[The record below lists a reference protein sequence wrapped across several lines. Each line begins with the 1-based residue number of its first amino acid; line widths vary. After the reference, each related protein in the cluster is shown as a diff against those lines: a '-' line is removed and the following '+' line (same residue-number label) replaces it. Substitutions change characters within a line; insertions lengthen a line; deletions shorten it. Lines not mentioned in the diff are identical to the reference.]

1 MAELQ
6 IVEEL
11 NNTLKGFLSGLSS
24 DRFQD
29 MIFALI
35 FIVLGF
41 FVARIISNG
50 FTATIGKRL
59 NQHQKLIWRRGIFYF
74 IFLLFMIASLREAG
88 FKLSVFLGA
97 AGILTVALGFA
108 SQTSASNLISGLFLI
123 GEGSFE
129 VGDTIQVTMIRG
141 HTIEGQVISIDLLSV
156 KLLTLDNIFIRLP
169 NEQLIRT
176 PVFNLSKFPIRR
188 IPITLF
194 INFHEDIVKVRQVLI
209 DVADAYSLVLDEPRP
224 QVAVTAFR
232 ESTIE
237 LLFTVWTKQQYYIQV
252 HDEIQERVRN
262 GFIDNNIEIPI
273 PKMGLIEPTLSGN
286 RSEIDGNDTDI
297 VARNDLNHPRS
308 TKQTKIEPEQ

>member
-1 MAELQ
+1 MTEIQ
-6 IVEEL
+6 IVNEMSE
-11 NNTLKGFLSGLSS
+11 TLKGFLTSLNS

-59 NQHQKLIWRRGIFYF
+59 NLHQKLIWRRGIFYF
-74 IFLLFMIASLREAG
+74 IFLLFMITSLREAG

-129 VGDTIQVTMIRG
+129 VGDTIQVTLIRG
-141 HTIEGQVISIDLLSV
+141 HTIEGEVISIDLLSV
-156 KLLTLDNIFIRLP
+156 KLLTLDNVFIRLP
-169 NEQLIRT
+169 NEQLIKT

-209 DVADAYSLVLDEPRP
+209 DVADNYPLVLDEPRP

-237 LLFTVWTKQQYYIQV
+237 LLFTVWTQQEYYIRV

-273 PKMGLIEPTLSGN
+273 PKMGLIEPNLTGDA
-286 RSEIDGNDTDI
+286 DGNDADA

-308 TKQTKIEPEQ
+308 SRQTKIEPEQ